1 MEEITVEQ
9 LNHDFIKPNTILIDV
24 RTKDEFEQ
32 GHIENS
38 KNLVLQE
45 IQAWGSQLDPS
56 KEYVMICRSGNR
68 SGLACEMLS
77 SAGFK
82 CFNLDGGVIA
92 WVQKG
97 NKLIQ

>member
-1 MEEITVEQ
+1 MKNITAEQ
-9 LNHDFIKPNTILIDV
+9 LKLEFIKPNTKFIDV
-24 RTKDEFEQ
+24 RTKEEYEQ

-38 KNLVLQE
+38 ENLVLQE
-45 IQAWGSQLDPS
+45 IQSWGSKLDSS

-68 SGLACEMLS
+68 SGLACEMLE

-82 CFNLDGGVIA
+82 CFNLEGGVIS

-97 NKLIQ
+97 NKLVK